1 MSHEKSNVV
10 DLPILSADKLEEMAV
25 EADEQ
30 LCMWVEKKLSLGMS
44 PYTLLGILSIN
55 HSWLA
60 GQITDEQA
68 D

>member
-1 MSHEKSNVV
+1 
-10 DLPILSADKLEEMAV
+10 MAV

-30 LCMWVEKKLSLGMS
+30 LCSWVEKKLSLGMS

>member
-1 MSHEKSNVV
+1 MSHENSNVV
-10 DLPILSADKLEEMAV
+10 DLPVLSAEKLEEMAF

-30 LCMWVEKKLSLGMS
+30 LCSWVEKKLSLGIS

-68 D
+68 E